1 MIQRII
7 KIYSF
12 CSKNQNY
19 HKIVGS
25 LPGKDNKDLKENL
38 EKFTRIYQKVDLRQI
53 QREQIEEL
61 SRKFM
66 QQNIEAKQ
74 NGLISQVDQK
84 EVVGQKN
91 SIYLKMM
98 GIFFVGMLIYL
109 GKETYTFLNNPRNVL
124 LYDEST
130 GKTYYTTKEE
140 FEKIRAEEKRN
151 KEYKEFRFKV
161 LSKQQESRESKR
173 GTDSLL

>member
-1 MIQRII
+1 
-7 KIYSF
+7 
-12 CSKNQNY
+12 
-19 HKIVGS
+19 
-25 LPGKDNKDLKENL
+25 
-38 EKFTRIYQKVDLRQI
+38 
-53 QREQIEEL
+53 
-61 SRKFM
+61 
-66 QQNIEAKQ
+66 
-74 NGLISQVDQK
+74 
-84 EVVGQKN
+84 
-91 SIYLKMM
+91 M